1 MSVDN
6 QTLLRSHSLVG
17 GTLASD
23 VLHRLREDIISCVL
37 KPGEKLRFE
46 ALRDIYG
53 VSFSTLREALSR
65 LASEQL
71 VVAEGQ
77 RGFSVAPISE
87 EDLLDVTDARV
98 LIERECLRRAIEHD
112 GSEWKSR
119 IISAYHKLD
128 RLEATLGE
136 QHRVTPEW
144 DKLHFDFHE
153 ALVAA
158 SGSPTLQELRR
169 ALFER
174 ARRYRRIS
182 ALVRKAPR
190 VKSDEHREIMEAVV
204 SEDSAMAQIL
214 IERHI
219 REIAQN
225 IIANGLRQDTAA

>member
-87 EDLLDVTDARV
+87 EDLHDVTDARV
-98 LIERECLRRAIEHD
+98 LIRILEEEAQRLNSPIFDALAAAVAEKIRGL
-112 GSEWKSR
+112 GSSSSSCPTTSTW
-119 IISAYHKLD
+119 
-128 RLEATLGE
+128 LEASAPGS
-136 QHRVTPEW
+136 RRPG
-144 DKLHFDFHE
+144 
-153 ALVAA
+153 AA
-158 SGSPTLQELRR
+158 SGTSQ
-169 ALFER
+169 A
-174 ARRYRRIS
+174 S
-182 ALVRKAPR
+182 RKI
-190 VKSDEHREIMEAVV
+190 KSRPG
-204 SEDSAMAQIL
+204 SQYCTQ
-214 IERHI
+214 RC
-219 REIAQN
+219 
-225 IIANGLRQDTAA
+225 